1 MSSNIRGSN
10 LSVSSVVQSCLA
22 LGNPRDCSPPGYSVH
37 GILQA
42 RKLEWAAMLSSRGA
56 FPTQGSNLHL
66 PHCRQILYPLSHL
79 GSPKPIYRVQGPLS
93 RPTQTYM
100 TPPTG
105 MGVAAKTDSD
115 GRERPTK
122 SGSILKTNLLSF
134 LRYSCPHYSLQN

>member
-1 MSSNIRGSN
+1 MC
-10 LSVSSVVQSCLA
+10 VHAQA
-22 LGNPRDCSPPGYSVH
+22 LQLRPTVCDPMDCSLPPRPWGVPGKNTRVGWH
-37 GILQA
+37 DLLQGI
-42 RKLEWAAMLSSRGA
+42 
-56 FPTQGSNLHL
+56 FPTQGLNSSLL
-66 PHCRQILYPLSHL
+66 CLLHCRQILYPLSHL